1 MKVTNFAVAFKG
13 ASWTSPDAMPLLV
26 MQAMLGSWD
35 KNAPGASD
43 VTSKLAQIFHSNDLG
58 NSFMTFNTNY
68 SDTGLFGVHVATEKN
83 DALDDVA
90 FAVMREFQNLIYQS
104 QPEHVE
110 RAKQALK
117 ASLTLHQESS
127 TSSNAEE
134 IGRQLLTYGKRMT
147 RAELFARI
155 DAVNA
160 ETVKETAW
168 KYIRDQE
175 LVIASI
181 GATQFLPDYNWFRSS
196 TYNNF
201 Y

>member
-1 MKVTNFAVAFKG
+1 M
-13 ASWTSPDAMPLLV
+13 
-26 MQAMLGSWD
+26 
-35 KNAPGASD
+35 
-43 VTSKLAQIFHSNDLG
+43 
-58 NSFMTFNTNY
+58 
-68 SDTGLFGVHVATEKN
+68 
-83 DALDDVA
+83 
-90 FAVMREFQNLIYQS
+90 
-104 QPEHVE
+104 E

-127 TSSNAEE
+127 TSANAEE

-175 LVIASI
+175 LAIASI
-181 GATQFLPDYNWFRSS
+181 GPTQFLPDYNWFRSS

>member
-1 MKVTNFAVAFKG
+1 
-13 ASWTSPDAMPLLV
+13 

-35 KNAPGASD
+35 KNALGAAD
-43 VTSKLAQIFHSNDLG
+43 ATSKLAQIFHSNDLG

-117 ASLTLHQESS
+117 YSYFAPESS
-127 TSSNAEE
+127 TSANAEE
-134 IGRQLLTYGKRMT
+134 IGRQLLTY
-147 RAELFARI
+147 RARE
-155 DAVNA
+155 
-160 ETVKETAW
+160 
-168 KYIRDQE
+168 
-175 LVIASI
+175 
-181 GATQFLPDYNWFRSS
+181 
-196 TYNNF
+196 
-201 Y
+201 

>member
-1 MKVTNFAVAFKG
+1 
-13 ASWTSPDAMPLLV
+13 
-26 MQAMLGSWD
+26 
-35 KNAPGASD
+35 
-43 VTSKLAQIFHSNDLG
+43 
-58 NSFMTFNTNY
+58 
-68 SDTGLFGVHVATEKN
+68 
-83 DALDDVA
+83 
-90 FAVMREFQNLIYQS
+90 
-104 QPEHVE
+104 
-110 RAKQALK
+110 
-117 ASLTLHQESS
+117 
-127 TSSNAEE
+127 
-134 IGRQLLTYGKRMT
+134 MT